1 MIIAVVDQ
9 ASERVKPRSIG
20 SLAMNAIIMHRNCT
34 AVASL
39 ELYLR
44 KRYWLIILDTDYV
57 PLEIDR
63 LEDCRLHQPQKH
75 PKREA
80 PGKEEQGMR
89 AREME

>member
-1 MIIAVVDQ
+1 MPL
-9 ASERVKPRSIG
+9 S
-20 SLAMNAIIMHRNCT
+20 CT
-34 AVASL
+34 EIASL

-63 LEDCRLHQPQKH
+63 LEDCRLHQPQIH

-80 PGKEEQGMR
+80 PGKEAQGMR
-89 AREME
+89 AREMN